1 MFKTILFERI
11 SSVREGDL
19 FLVMGAMRPAEFKV
33 VETDPV
39 PYCVVASDTIM
50 NREGYS
56 CL

>member
-1 MFKTILFERI
+1 M
-11 SSVREGDL
+11 REGDL